1 MSNSQE
7 DSSSP
12 PKAMA
17 PGEEETLLLARCRQG
32 DMEAFDR
39 LLTLHQDA
47 VYRTALRLL
56 GDADE
61 AFDLAQ
67 DVLLTAFRK
76 IHQFQGGS
84 KFSTWLY
91 RITVNLA
98 RNRWKAAS
106 RRPRVLSLDTD
117 GPEND
122 EDDLTH
128 TLDAPD
134 SSPGPRA
141 KAADREALRILEHEV
156 AALPEAYREVI
167 VLRHV
172 QECSYEEIARIVEVN
187 LGTVK
192 SRLARGREILRERL
206 GPLLDEFFRE

>member
-1 MSNSQE
+1 
-7 DSSSP
+7 
-12 PKAMA
+12 MA
-17 PGEEETLLLARCRQG
+17 PGEEETLLLERCRQG

-56 GDADE
+56 GDPEE
-61 AFDLAQ
+61 ACDLAQ

-76 IHQFQGGS
+76 IHQFRGGA

-106 RRPRVLSLDTD
+106 RRPYVLSLDTD

-122 EDDLTH
+122 EDDLAH

-134 SSPGPRA
+134 SLPGPRA
-141 KAADREALRILEHEV
+141 KAADREALRVLEHEV
-156 AALPEAYREVI
+156 AALPEVFREVI
-167 VLRHV
+167 ILRHV
-172 QECSYEEIARIVEVN
+172 EECSYEEIAEVLAVN

-192 SRLARGREILRERL
+192 SRLSRAREILRERL